1 MIDRYAVAEL
11 LTALWRLGAPDERM
25 PSSHGILDRALF
37 DLRDH
42 LPAALVGDLT
52 FSRSSVG
59 LRCLQLPAILLAAQE
74 ALLTS
79 EPNPTYLSTQ
89 VTLDDDHARQIA
101 VGAGLSTSEARRIGQ
116 LIKDAVHSVK
126 EQIGATLQPV
136 AA

>member
-1 MIDRYAVAEL
+1 MVDRYQIAEL

-37 DLRDH
+37 ELREV
-42 LPAALVGDLT
+42 LPDTLVHGLT
-52 FSRSSVG
+52 FSNSSVG
-59 LRCLQLPAILLAAQE
+59 LRCLQLPSILLAAQE

-89 VTLDDDHARQIA
+89 VTLDDDLARQIA
-101 VGAGLSTSEARRIGQ
+101 VGAGLSTSEARRLGGM
-116 LIKDAVHSVK
+116 LRDAVHAIK
-126 EQIGATLQPV
+126 GDIGASLQPV